1 MGRWLF
7 FAFYANSIASTDYM
21 IGPDGTGL
29 CASVGMLPL
38 NASQCQDAATKLS
51 KTWLGSFVLN
61 IDIGCKLT
69 QGSVTFNKPGGDPSK
84 GSHVGISSV
93 CTLSHTTTSG
103 SNAGGVAS
111 GRSPGPGGGPGGGG
125 GVASA
130 RTPGPGGG
138 GLSTTVTTT
147 LFLNAY
153 NPVLGPVGTGLCSV
167 GMLPLDIAQCQD
179 AATKL
184 GKRWMGSF
192 VTNLT
197 VGCKHIVSGSVFF
210 NKAGGDPS
218 KGSNASISSVCTAPI
233 TTLLPTTTP
242 SLLTTTVPS
251 SGSCAKDLI
260 TCRVDHSFDKY
271 EYYVNGSSAKSVC
284 RSPAGVRS
292 RLGDNITFNISVC
305 KPLVQETLTH
315 RFTSV
320 TLIPVLPWIIFSRRI
335 PGPVTCVCALA
346 LSKTLNRSLNDLS
359 AQEEEEKRQFE
370 VDGFVMQLTGP
381 PNTTGKFIIDI
392 SSRLL
397 PVVRIESCKISD
409 GGLNELYLI
418 KNFSL
423 LLEADWNH
431 MKQLR
436 ANISNLSQSLSSW
449 QLQMRSFALPEQARI
464 FFSCTVHHCA
474 QQDPCP
480 RTARRLITAE
490 LPKVTN
496 HLRKRQLSDSP
507 SVGLLKTSMVGDS
520 NGVAL
525 EFLQGAGMNRP
536 SSSSPTVIMNGDSNG
551 VVLNFSHSDEMSRRG
566 RSTITTTMTHVSL
579 SLTNQIERPTSTVYV
594 DAVSCASSQYVAQIL
609 VVFLWH
615 SL

>member
-1 MGRWLF
+1 MRRWLLF
-7 FAFYANSIASTDYM
+7 TFYANIASTNYV
-21 IGPDGTGL
+21 IGPAGTGL
-29 CASVGMLPL
+29 CASLGMLPL

-51 KTWLGSFVLN
+51 KTWLGSNGLN
-61 IDIGCKLT
+61 IDTGCKLT
-69 QGSVTFNKPGGDPSK
+69 QGAVIFNNKPASDPAP

-93 CTLSHTTTSG
+93 CTLSHTNTSG
-103 SNAGGVAS
+103 SNAS
-111 GRSPGPGGGPGGGG
+111 G
-125 GVASA
+125 AA
-130 RTPGPGGG
+130 G
-138 GLSTTVTTT
+138 GLSTTVT
-147 LFLNAY
+147 N
-153 NPVLGPVGTGLCSV
+153 
-167 GMLPLDIAQCQD
+167 
-179 AATKL
+179 
-184 GKRWMGSF
+184 
-192 VTNLT
+192 
-197 VGCKHIVSGSVFF
+197 
-210 NKAGGDPS
+210 
-218 KGSNASISSVCTAPI
+218 
-233 TTLLPTTTP
+233 TTLLLNTTA
-242 SLLTTTVPS
+242 PS
-251 SGSCAKDLI
+251 SGSCTKDLI

-271 EYYVNGSSAKSVC
+271 EYYVNGSNAKSVC

-292 RLGDNITFNISVC
+292 RLGDNITFNISLC

-320 TLIPVLPWIIFSRRI
+320 TLIPVLPWITFSRRI

-346 LSKTLNRSLNDLS
+346 LSKTHNGSLNDLS
-359 AQEEEEKRQFE
+359 AQDEEEKRQFE
-370 VDGFVMQLTGP
+370 VDGFVMHLTGP
-381 PNTTGKFIIDI
+381 PDTTGKFIIDI

-480 RTARRLITAE
+480 RTARRLITAD
-490 LPKVTN
+490 LSNVTN

-525 EFLQGAGMNRP
+525 EFLQTVGMNRP
-536 SSSSPTVIMNGDSNG
+536 SSSSPTVIINGDSNG
-551 VVLNFSHSDEMSRRG
+551 VVLNFSHRAEMSRQG
-566 RSTITTTMTHVSL
+566 RSAITTTMTNVSL
-579 SLTNQIERPTSTVYV
+579 SLTNQIESTTSTVYV
-594 DAVSCASSQYVAQIL
+594 DTVSFASSKFVAPIL
-609 VVFLWH
+609 AALWWH